1 MLNQHSLLFIV
12 PVFMVENGENID
24 KNLLSACAYM
34 LNVKTSKIGGRN
46 IIHVSFAHTRQ
57 VIDLFQLFH
66 IGNRKWKEC
75 DRICG
80 W

>member
-1 MLNQHSLLFIV
+1 
-12 PVFMVENGENID
+12 MVKMGKTLI
-24 KNLLSACAYM
+24 KVLSRLAYM

-46 IIHVSFAHTRQ
+46 ITHVSIAHTRQ

-75 DRICG
+75 DENCG
-80 W
+80 